1 MTTKVLVKLLLI
13 GLLLASF
20 SCKEEKA
27 GDEDLIKK
35 TDISQFLGQWTLD
48 IDGGGVGWLE
58 VIQKDK
64 YLDGSI
70 LWKGGSVSP
79 VSYMYLAGNVLY
91 AGRDTR
97 KVVREK
103 DAEGKEIRSH
113 MVSTWIE
120 AEKDGE
126 NITGYYLSPES
137 NGIGLDSASFTGTK
151 LPDVGPAPDL
161 SALKFGAP
169 IALLNGK
176 DLTGWKLVEPNT
188 KNGWSVADGE
198 LINNPVQPEGEE
210 HIRYGNLRTEQ
221 EFEDFNIKLEVN
233 APVSCNSGVYLRGRY
248 EIQVRDSY
256 GTKPNGTSMG
266 ALYTRITPSVSAEK
280 PAGTWQTMDITL
292 CERHVTV
299 ILNGIKVIDNQPAY
313 GPTGGAL
320 TSDVFAPGPIYLQGD
335 HRAVKYRNIVLT
347 PIIK

>member
-137 NGIGLDSASFTGTK
+137 NGIGLDSAS
-151 LPDVGPAPDL
+151 
-161 SALKFGAP
+161 
-169 IALLNGK
+169 
-176 DLTGWKLVEPNT
+176 
-188 KNGWSVADGE
+188 GWSVADGE

-256 GTKPNGTSMG
+256 GAKPNGMSMG

>member
-1 MTTKVLVKLLLI
+1 
-13 GLLLASF
+13 
-20 SCKEEKA
+20 
-27 GDEDLIKK
+27 
-35 TDISQFLGQWTLD
+35 
-48 IDGGGVGWLE
+48 
-58 VIQKDK
+58 
-64 YLDGSI
+64 
-70 LWKGGSVSP
+70 
-79 VSYMYLAGNVLY
+79 
-91 AGRDTR
+91 
-97 KVVREK
+97 
-103 DAEGKEIRSH
+103 

-126 NITGYYLSPES
+126 KITGHYLRPES

-161 SALKFGAP
+161 SALKFGTP
-169 IALLNGK
+169 ITLFNGK
-176 DLTGWKLVEPNT
+176 DLAGWKLVDPNT
-188 KNGWSVADGE
+188 KNGWSVVDGE
-198 LINNPVQPEGEE
+198 LINNPVQTEGEE
-210 HIRYGNLRTEQ
+210 HIRYGNLQTEQ

-233 APVSCNSGVYLRGRY
+233 APVNCNSGVYLRGRY

-256 GTKPNGTSMG
+256 GAKPNGMSMG

-280 PAGTWQTMDITL
+280 PAGSWQTMDITL

-299 ILNGIKVIDNQPAY
+299 ILNGIKVIDNQPVY

-335 HRAVKYRNIVLT
+335 HRAVQYRNIVLT